1 MTRSTSKDADWLG
14 MLEGHY
20 AYFAV
25 PTNIGT
31 VRAVRHHV
39 KVRWYL
45 SLRRRSQ
52 RRLSLR
58 RRSQRRRL
66 SWPRMNVLAAKFLP
80 PPRVLHPWAEQR
92 FLVRHRRQE
101 PDA

>member
-1 MTRSTSKDADWLG
+1 MRHKPIDEQGRKLAS

-25 PTNIGT
+25 PTNIDA
-31 VRAVRHHV
+31 VRSVRHHA

-52 RRLSLR
+52 RRSLTWR
-58 RRSQRRRL
+58 
-66 SWPRMNVLAAKFLP
+66 RMNVIVEKHLP
-80 PPRVLHPWAEQR
+80 QPRVQHPWPERR
-92 FLVRHRRQE
+92 FLVKHRRQE

>member
-1 MTRSTSKDADWLG
+1 
-14 MLEGHY
+14 MLTGHY

-25 PTNIGT
+25 PTNIGA
-31 VRAVRHHV
+31 VRAIRHHV

-52 RRLSLR
+52 RR
-58 RRSQRRRL
+58 RL
-66 SWPRMNVLAAKFLP
+66 TWRRMNVIVEKHLP
-80 PPRVLHPWAEQR
+80 QPRVLHPWPEQR
-92 FLVRHRRQE
+92 FLVKYRRQE

>member
-1 MTRSTSKDADWLG
+1 LAG

-25 PTNIGT
+25 PTNIDT
-31 VRAVRHHV
+31 VRALRHHA

-52 RRLSLR
+52 RRSLTWR
-58 RRSQRRRL
+58 
-66 SWPRMNVLAAKFLP
+66 RMNVIVDKHLP
-80 PPRVLHPWAEQR
+80 HPRVQHPWPEQR
-92 FLVRHRRQE
+92 FLVKHRRQE